1 MKPRCRPRDRLQPE
15 QDLTRTPS
23 KARPRRDSLAGRT
36 DAALVKACL
45 DGQDAA
51 WGEVVNRYGRLVY
64 SIPKRYGLSD
74 ADADDV
80 FQTVFTILFRK
91 LDQLREASRL
101 TAWLIRTTHRECY
114 RMGKKSGRYADL
126 DRVIEHVT
134 EPTQD
139 DAEAWETRHL
149 VRQALRQLGGRCEE
163 LLTALFLAPG
173 TPSYEVIAQQMD
185 MKVGA
190 IGPTRARCF
199 QKMEKILLELGLP
212 AEDRPRSS
220 GKAYQPPA

>member
-1 MKPRCRPRDRLQPE
+1 MNREGLHLTLPRSKTRPQRG
-15 QDLTRTPS
+15 
-23 KARPRRDSLAGRT
+23 SLAGRT
-36 DAALVKACL
+36 EAALVQACL

-51 WGEVVNRYGRLVY
+51 WREVVDRYGRLVY

-80 FQTVFTILFRK
+80 FQTVFAILFRK

-101 TAWLIRTTHRECY
+101 TAWLVRTTHRECY
-114 RMGKKSGRYADL
+114 RVGKKSGRYADL
-126 DRVIEHVT
+126 DRAIEHVA

-139 DAEAWETRHL
+139 DAEVWEARHL

-173 TPSYEVIAQQMD
+173 KPSYEVIARQLG

-199 QKMEKILLELGLP
+199 RKMEKTLLELGLP
-212 AEDRPRSS
+212 PEDHARSV

>member
-1 MKPRCRPRDRLQPE
+1 MTREGPHLTIPR
-15 QDLTRTPS
+15 S
-23 KARPRRDSLAGRT
+23 KAPPRRGSLAGRT
-36 DAALVKACL
+36 EAALVQACL

-51 WGEVVNRYGRLVY
+51 WTEVVDRYGRLVF

-80 FQTVFTILFRK
+80 FQTVFAILFRK

-114 RMGKKSGRYADL
+114 RIGKKSGRYVDL

-139 DAEAWETRHL
+139 DAQDWETRHL
-149 VRQALRQLGGRCEE
+149 IRQALRQLGGRCEE

-173 TPSYEVIAQQMD
+173 KPSYEVIARQMG

-199 QKMEKILLELGLP
+199 QKMEKILLEMGLQ
-212 AEDRPRSS
+212 AEYDAPSS